1 MTSQGVNM
9 HSRVIV
15 PHTIIITGN
24 SVDKKYGLEFF
35 WNTEDK
41 VFNTHNL
48 DNFKVIELKSV
59 EVKLRHLLKEDTKDM
74 QVNVNEVQIHPIMQ
88 TNEQKVLI
96 NSIHIT
102 HESVQRSLFSN
113 GKIQAML
120 DCLLSQWIDR
130 K

>member
-1 MTSQGVNM
+1 MTSRGVNM
-9 HSRVIV
+9 HSRLIV

-41 VFNTHNL
+41 VFNTHNV

-59 EVKLRHLLKEDTKDM
+59 EVKLRHLLKEDTKDL

-88 TNEQKVLI
+88 TNEQKVLQ
-96 NSIHIT
+96 SSCYVA
-102 HESVQRSLFSN
+102 HESAQRSL
-113 GKIQAML
+113 
-120 DCLLSQWIDR
+120 
-130 K
+130 